1 VRHPVDPARHAQGT
15 QTAMADLPT
24 LADEL
29 MRQRERTGRARP
41 DLVT

>member
-1 VRHPVDPARHAQGT
+1 MRHPVDPARHAQGA
-15 QTAMADLPT
+15 QAARADLMT

-29 MRQRERTGRARP
+29 LRQRERTGRARP